1 VAAKPPHTTPTL
13 QQQGCLSSYQ
23 YASKGGT
30 KMANLIRRD
39 PIREM
44 LSWNRAMER
53 MLGNLYDD
61 GELGFGE
68 PINLRMPLDVVEN
81 DDEFIVKADMAGI
94 NPDDIEITYT
104 DNNLSIKGEV
114 IDEREE
120 GEEGSRYHLR
130 ERRYGTFSRT
140 ISMPG
145 TVDTEN
151 IQAETDNGV
160 LQIHLPK
167 KEEVK
172 PRRIEIKGESKQ
184 NVIEGKSKNK

>member
-1 VAAKPPHTTPTL
+1 
-13 QQQGCLSSYQ
+13 
-23 YASKGGT
+23 
-30 KMANLIRRD
+30 MANLIRRD

-53 MLGNLYDD
+53 MLDNLYDA

-68 PINLRMPLDVVEN
+68 PLNLRMPLDVVEN
-81 DDEFIVKADMAGI
+81 DDEFVVKADVAGI

-114 IDEREE
+114 VEEREE
-120 GEEGSRYHLR
+120 EEEGRYHLR
-130 ERRYGTFSRT
+130 ERRFGTFSRS

-145 TVDTEN
+145 SVDVEN
-151 IQAETDNGV
+151 IQAETENGV
-160 LQIHLPK
+160 LKIHLPK

-172 PRRIEIKGESKQ
+172 PRRIEIGGGSKT

>member
-1 VAAKPPHTTPTL
+1 
-13 QQQGCLSSYQ
+13 
-23 YASKGGT
+23 
-30 KMANLIRRD
+30 MANLMRRD

-53 MLGNLYDD
+53 MFDNLYSD
-61 GELGFGE
+61 GELGLGDSL
-68 PINLRMPLDVVEN
+68 NLRMPLDVMEN
-81 DDEFIVKADMAGI
+81 DDEFVVKADVAGI

-114 IDEREE
+114 VDEREE
-120 GEEGSRYHLR
+120 GEQGSYHLR

-145 TVDTEN
+145 SVDVDH
-151 IQAETDNGV
+151 IQAETENGI
-160 LQIHLPK
+160 LKIHLPK

-172 PRRIEIKGESKQ
+172 PRRIEIGSVSKT

>member
-1 VAAKPPHTTPTL
+1 
-13 QQQGCLSSYQ
+13 
-23 YASKGGT
+23 
-30 KMANLIRRD
+30 MAHIMRRD

-53 MLGNLYDD
+53 MFDNLYGN
-61 GELGFGE
+61 GELSFGE
-68 PINLRMPLDVVEN
+68 SMNLSMALDVVEN
-81 DDEFIVKADMAGI
+81 DEEFVVKADVAGI

-104 DNNLSIKGEV
+104 DNNLTVKAEV

-120 GEEGSRYHLR
+120 GEEGRYHLR

-145 TVDTEN
+145 SVDVEH
-151 IQAETDNGV
+151 IQAETENGV
-160 LQIHLPK
+160 LKIHLPK

-172 PRRIEIKGESKQ
+172 PRRIQIGGGSQQ

>member
-1 VAAKPPHTTPTL
+1 
-13 QQQGCLSSYQ
+13 
-23 YASKGGT
+23 
-30 KMANLIRRD
+30 MANLIRRD

-44 LSWNRAMER
+44 LSWNRTMEH
-53 MLGNLYDD
+53 MLNNLYDD

-68 PINLRMPLDVVEN
+68 PLNLRIPLDVIEN
-81 DDEFIVKADMAGI
+81 EDEFVVKADVAGI

-104 DNNLSIKGEV
+104 ENSLSIKAEMS
-114 IDEREE
+114 DEREE
-120 GEEGSRYHLR
+120 KGEEGRYHLR

-145 TVDTEN
+145 TVDVEG
-151 IQAETDNGV
+151 IDAETENGV
-160 LQIHLPK
+160 LKIHLPK

-172 PRRIEIKGESKQ
+172 PRRIEIKGAEKQ

>member
-1 VAAKPPHTTPTL
+1 
-13 QQQGCLSSYQ
+13 
-23 YASKGGT
+23 
-30 KMANLIRRD
+30 MANLIRRD

-68 PINLRMPLDVVEN
+68 PLNLRMPLGVVES
-81 DDEFIVKADMAGI
+81 DDEFIVKADVAGI
-94 NPDDIEITYT
+94 NPEDIEITYT
-104 DNNLSIKGEV
+104 DNNLTIKGEV
-114 IDEREE
+114 LDEREQE
-120 GEEGSRYHLR
+120 EEGRYHLR

-145 TVDTEN
+145 SVDVNN
-151 IQAETDNGV
+151 IQAETENGV
-160 LQIHLPK
+160 LKIHLPK

-172 PRRIEIKGESKQ
+172 PRRIEIKGEGKT

>member
-1 VAAKPPHTTPTL
+1 
-13 QQQGCLSSYQ
+13 
-23 YASKGGT
+23 
-30 KMANLIRRD
+30 MANLIRRD

-44 LSWNRAMER
+44 LSWNRTMER
-53 MLGNLYDD
+53 MLNNLYDD

-68 PINLRMPLDVVEN
+68 PLNLRIPLDVIEN
-81 DDEFIVKADMAGI
+81 EDEFVVKADVAGI

-104 DNNLSIKGEV
+104 ENSLSIKAEMR
-114 IDEREE
+114 DEREE
-120 GEEGSRYHLR
+120 KGEEGRYHLR

-145 TVDTEN
+145 TVDVEG
-151 IQAETDNGV
+151 IDAETENGV
-160 LQIHLPK
+160 LKIHLPK

-172 PRRIEIKGESKQ
+172 PRRIEIKGAEKQ